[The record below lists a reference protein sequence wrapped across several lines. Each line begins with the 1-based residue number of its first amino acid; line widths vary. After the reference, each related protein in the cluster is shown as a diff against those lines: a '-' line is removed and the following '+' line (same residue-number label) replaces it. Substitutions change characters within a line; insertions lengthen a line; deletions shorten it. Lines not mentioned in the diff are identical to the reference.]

1 MLVRRVVKTTL
12 LCGLSLIVGKAIS
25 EQKHQNNVKKI
36 LSANYMDDH
45 TKVELMQDLNGIKVD
60 HRVEAKKSNKEKL
73 QSKITNAKEKSLI
86 LAKNAAGHF
95 VRKIIK

>member
-25 EQKHQNNVKKI
+25 EQKHQNDVKKI

-60 HRVEAKKSNKEKL
+60 HRVEEKL
-73 QSKITNAKEKSLI
+73 QSKITTAKEKSLI
-86 LAKNAAGHF
+86 LAKNVADHF
-95 VRKIIK
+95 VHKIIK